1 MATMLASMAGTPE
14 VIGRYRIEGVLGAGG
29 MGVVYAAR
37 DAALGRAVA
46 LKTIAAAAMAD
57 EQAQKR
63 FWREARAAA
72 SVNHPNVCQIYEV
85 GEADGDAVHR
95 HGAAGGRAAR
105 RADRPR
111 PAPGARG
118 HRRRPRHPG
127 RARRRCIAATS
138 SIAT

>member
-29 MGVVYAAR
+29 MGVVYVAR
-37 DAALGRAVA
+37 DAALGRVVA
-46 LKTIAAAAMAD
+46 LKTIAASAMAD

-85 GEADGDAVHR
+85 GESDGT
-95 HGAAGGRAAR
+95 
-105 RADRPR
+105 PF
-111 PAPGARG
+111 
-118 HRRRPRHPG
+118 
-127 RARRRCIAATS
+127 IAMEMLEGEPLSA
-138 SIAT
+138 